1 LDKLFSNSPSLAARV
16 FKYLSVV
23 LEMKL
28 RIQLQPLV
36 DEAEQKRAAAEQKA
50 GNDKKS
56 KKDKKKVLTTMS
68 CVRLVVD

>member
-1 LDKLFSNSPSLAARV
+1 LAARV

-56 KKDKKKVLTTMS
+56 KKDKKKVVTTMS
-68 CVRLVVD
+68 FAFGC